1 MDSLSLGIFDEIVG
15 FHSGFF
21 KKTTKFVWTRSFSA
35 LKLTQL
41 FTLNIDPVRAIQ
53 TQCIR
58 SIKLFSEQ
66 NTYLRKEENNN
77 ESEIENKE

>member
-1 MDSLSLGIFDEIVG
+1 MDSLLDEIFDEIVG

-35 LKLTQL
+35 LKPTQL

-53 TQCIR
+53 TPAH
-58 SIKLFSEQ
+58 
-66 NTYLRKEENNN
+66 
-77 ESEIENKE
+77 